1 MPSHANTPK
10 TKANPSPPA
19 SAGFDNKT
27 LVHVLVLIT
36 ITVIVYVNSLNGKFV
51 FDDQQL
57 VLQNPQLMNVHTL
70 REALAIGTGWRQLLF
85 LTYGLNFY
93 LSRLDTFSYHVVN
106 LLLHLV
112 NVLLVYAIIIAA
124 LVDDVRARFAAFA
137 GAAVFSVHTLFSA
150 AVSYIA
156 GRSSELCGT
165 FYFASILLFLKAL
178 ESTTRRLRVIY
189 FVLSGIAGVL
199 AWQAK

>member
-1 MPSHANTPK
+1 MPSRANTPK
-10 TKANPSPPA
+10 NKVKSGPPA
-19 SAGFDNKT
+19 PAGVGTKT

-36 ITVIVYVNSLNGKFV
+36 ITVIVYMNSLHGKFV

-57 VLQNPQLMNVHTL
+57 VLQYPQLMNVHTL

-93 LSRLDTFSYHVVN
+93 LSGLDTFSYHVVN
-106 LLLHLV
+106 LLLHVV

-124 LVDDVRARFAAFA
+124 FRDDVRARFAAFA

-178 ESTTRRLRVIY
+178 ESTTRRVRVIY
-189 FVLSGIAGVL
+189 FALAAIAGV
-199 AWQAK
+199 